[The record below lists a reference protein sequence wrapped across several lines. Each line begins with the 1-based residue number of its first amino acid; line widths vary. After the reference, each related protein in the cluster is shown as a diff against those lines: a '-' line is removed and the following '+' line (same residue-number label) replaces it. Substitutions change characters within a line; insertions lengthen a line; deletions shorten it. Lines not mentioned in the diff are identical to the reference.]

1 MRTPLKMQASLTA
14 HLLKHK
20 FLRTKYI
27 PLVLMLE
34 PLHAC
39 NLTCEGCGRIIEY
52 KDTITDQLSLDT
64 CLASADECGA
74 PVVSIC
80 GGEPMLYR
88 HINELINGL
97 VEKDKFIYL
106 CTNAMFLDKLYKG
119 VQPTQNLYINVH
131 LDGMRETHDTI
142 VQRKGV
148 WDIAVAQIKKAKKL
162 GYQVTTNT
170 TVFKQTSWKE
180 LDELFTFLTDLGI
193 DGIIVSPGYSY
204 EALGSTCNSSGDDY
218 IFHSREEVHA
228 KFQELLPKL
237 ERYRMFT
244 PPQYA
249 DFLAGERDYDCSP
262 YANLTRNPRG
272 WKGPCYAIT
281 NGHYETYRELMESTD
296 WEYYSKR
303 KDPRCANCF
312 MHSGFAGSVVLHANG
327 KDMID
332 MAKWQF
338 SKTG

>member
-1 MRTPLKMQASLTA
+1 MQASLTA

-20 FLRTKYI
+20 FFLRSKYT

-52 KDTITDQLSLDT
+52 KDTITDQLPLEE

-80 GGEPMLYR
+80 GGEPTLYR

-97 VEKDKFIYL
+97 VEKDKYIYL
-106 CTNAMFLDKLYKG
+106 CTNAMFLDKVYKG
-119 VQPTQNLYINVH
+119 VPPSQNLFINVH
-131 LDGMRETHDTI
+131 LDGLRETHDTI

-148 WDIAVAQIKKAKKL
+148 FDIAVAQIKKAKKL

-170 TVFKQTSWKE
+170 TVYKQTSWKE
-180 LDELFTFLTDLGI
+180 LDELFTYLTDLGI
-193 DGIIVSPGYSY
+193 DGIIVAPGYSY
-204 EALGSTCNSSGDDY
+204 EALGSSDDQH
-218 IFHSREEVHA
+218 IFHSRAEVHA

-237 ERYRMFT
+237 SRYRMFST
-244 PPQYA
+244 PQYI
-249 DFLAGERDYDCSP
+249 DFLAGERDYDCAP

-281 NGHYETYRELMESTD
+281 NGHYSSYRELMESTD

-312 MHSGFAGSVVLHANG
+312 MHSGFEGSVVLNMTG

-332 MAKWQF
+332 MAKWQM